1 MSTNIGSLTY
11 IIIVCTNIVW
21 TMYTYTVYLNIPAV
35 YTNTVGTKYT
45 YTDTLGCTNI
55 V

>member
-1 MSTNIGSLTY
+1 MNY
-11 IIIVCTNIVW
+11 
-21 TMYTYTVYLNIPAV
+21 VYLYSIPIAAV

-45 YTDTLGCTNI
+45 HTDILGCTNI